1 MADRTAHPFD
11 LDRRDIRSRA
21 CGVSNRAGL
30 ARASRTSRCCSRP
43 SRVARTFLL
52 QGLLLILLVPASRLP
67 ADQIGSVSGRIT
79 DPQGA
84 VVAHA
89 LVRLADA
96 GGAIVCQRVT
106 DDDGNFNCG
115 PVHAG
120 RMRITAEAPSF
131 LSIKADIQVVAGK
144 PTEVNL
150 QFRAMVPQRQSVTVV
165 ASAPSVLTPDPSER
179 IVIHNQVLD
188 ANPGRPGAPVSIPG
202 LPAETASGGIKAPQ
216 YFAPGVAGDHGEPV
230 AQYFQIG
237 DFLFPNNLPAN
248 AHGNGYADPNFLIP
262 PVINAVA
269 VDGGAFDVREGNNAV
284 DLAAT
289 YEPKTRLNSFA
300 QLTGDNHDF
309 DVVTGWSPGNPATR
323 AWISLEGSF
332 GNGFLKRPEHRRQ
345 YKLNAYRAIKRGRH
359 DLTLFGIGYY
369 GFSWIPG
376 LIPIDVSV
384 PGDTI
389 DNRQLDRTHTS
400 IVVASDTWQ
409 LSPSRQFLFSGF
421 FRTYSLTLRSNFGD
435 GLIQQSEFRTVAG
448 GEAAYVQKFHPWLSL
463 LAGIDLRRDAPR
475 GLDLRHLD
483 QQGNFQLVTSNDLT
497 FDFAEPFAS
506 LDGDLGRHFHYDL
519 GVRQEEVNVDN
530 QDRINPAHSFNKLAS
545 LSLPKATFSVLGPA
559 ETPLPSVSL
568 SYGEAFHTNDPR
580 IGNGTSE
587 GTLLATARAFQIVL
601 RKELENTDFKIKLTR
616 VANSQELAKIDPD
629 TGLQENVGPSLVRAI
644 TLSAHRYFPWGSLYA
659 SFARANAQNRLTGED
674 IPEAPRLI
682 WDAEGA
688 VDRLPFN
695 LHARGEIEYVGR
707 KPLGDGFTAVPVREI
722 RGAVLRSFG
731 GGRMSA
737 GVDFLLASGF
747 TGLTL
752 ETLALADETAPF
764 ERIVGVPLKSYVS
777 FTWTCYFG
785 SAPRSGR

>member
-1 MADRTAHPFD
+1 
-11 LDRRDIRSRA
+11 
-21 CGVSNRAGL
+21 
-30 ARASRTSRCCSRP
+30 
-43 SRVARTFLL
+43 
-52 QGLLLILLVPASRLP
+52 
-67 ADQIGSVSGRIT
+67 
-79 DPQGA
+79 
-84 VVAHA
+84 
-89 LVRLADA
+89 
-96 GGAIVCQRVT
+96 
-106 DDDGNFNCG
+106 
-115 PVHAG
+115 
-120 RMRITAEAPSF
+120 
-131 LSIKADIQVVAGK
+131 
-144 PTEVNL
+144 
-150 QFRAMVPQRQSVTVV
+150 
-165 ASAPSVLTPDPSER
+165 
-179 IVIHNQVLD
+179 
-188 ANPGRPGAPVSIPG
+188 
-202 LPAETASGGIKAPQ
+202 
-216 YFAPGVAGDHGEPV
+216 
-230 AQYFQIG
+230 
-237 DFLFPNNLPAN
+237 
-248 AHGNGYADPNFLIP
+248 
-262 PVINAVA
+262 
-269 VDGGAFDVREGNNAV
+269 
-284 DLAAT
+284 
-289 YEPKTRLNSFA
+289 
-300 QLTGDNHDF
+300 
-309 DVVTGWSPGNPATR
+309 
-323 AWISLEGSF
+323 
-332 GNGFLKRPEHRRQ
+332 
-345 YKLNAYRAIKRGRH
+345 
-359 DLTLFGIGYY
+359 
-369 GFSWIPG
+369 
-376 LIPIDVSV
+376 
-384 PGDTI
+384 
-389 DNRQLDRTHTS
+389 
-400 IVVASDTWQ
+400 
-409 LSPSRQFLFSGF
+409 LFSGF

-747 TGLTL
+747 TGQTL

>member
-52 QGLLLILLVPASRLP
+52 QGLLLILLVPAGGLP

-89 LVRLADA
+89 LVRLTDA

-131 LSIKADIQVVAGK
+131 LSINADIQVVAGK

-165 ASAPSVLTPDPSER
+165 ASVPSVLTPDPSER

-289 YEPKTRLNSFA
+289 YIPSLRLEPFA
-300 QLTGDNHDF
+300 ELTGDDR
-309 DVVTGWSPGNPATR
+309 DLDMIAGLSPRDSSVNEWLAMEI
-323 AWISLEGSF
+323 AV
-332 GNGFLKRPEHRRQ
+332 GNGFLKRLEHRHQ
-345 YKLNAYRAIKRGRH
+345 YKLNGFREFKTGGH
-359 DLTLFGIGYY
+359 DISIFGIGYY
-369 GFSWIPG
+369 GFSRLPG
-376 LIPIDVSV
+376 LIPIGVQV
-384 PGDTI
+384 PDDTI
-389 DNRQLDRTHTS
+389 DDRQLDRTNTLLG
-400 IVVASDTWQ
+400 VASDTWQ
-409 LSPSRQFLFSGF
+409 FNRSSQFLLSGF
-421 FRTYSLTLRSNFGD
+421 FREYGLTLRSNFGD
-435 GLIQQSEFRTVAG
+435 GLIQQSESRTVAG
-448 GEAAYVQKFHPWLSL
+448 GEGAY
-463 LAGIDLRRDAPR
+463 
-475 GLDLRHLD
+475 
-483 QQGNFQLVTSNDLT
+483 
-497 FDFAEPFAS
+497 
-506 LDGDLGRHFHYDL
+506 
-519 GVRQEEVNVDN
+519 
-530 QDRINPAHSFNKLAS
+530 
-545 LSLPKATFSVLGPA
+545 
-559 ETPLPSVSL
+559 
-568 SYGEAFHTNDPR
+568 
-580 IGNGTSE
+580 
-587 GTLLATARAFQIVL
+587 
-601 RKELENTDFKIKLTR
+601 
-616 VANSQELAKIDPD
+616 LAK
-629 TGLQENVGPSLVRAI
+629 
-644 TLSAHRYFPWGSLYA
+644 
-659 SFARANAQNRLTGED
+659 
-674 IPEAPRLI
+674 
-682 WDAEGA
+682 
-688 VDRLPFN
+688 
-695 LHARGEIEYVGR
+695 
-707 KPLGDGFTAVPVREI
+707 LGHGF
-722 RGAVLRSFG
+722 S
-731 GGRMSA
+731 
-737 GVDFLLASGF
+737 
-747 TGLTL
+747 
-752 ETLALADETAPF
+752 
-764 ERIVGVPLKSYVS
+764 
-777 FTWTCYFG
+777 
-785 SAPRSGR
+785 